1 MNFKIIALII
11 LVALSIIL
19 FIFTSY
25 VELQEG
31 VSSLVGTANATTIN
45 TTRLL
50 SQSASIATNVISE
63 GISNTMKTIDQ
74 IV

>member
-25 VELQEG
+25 IELQEG
-31 VSSLVGTANATTIN
+31 VSSLVGVSNV
-45 TTRLL
+45 
-50 SQSASIATNVISE
+50 TNVLTKTASVATSAISE